1 LVNLSGQQFGL
12 LKALSRC
19 TKGDHGYYHCVCN
32 CGNRIDV
39 RSDSLVAGKKTSCG
53 CNESAQVKIGQVF
66 GFLAVRRFLRVTNT
80 RQVRWKCEC
89 ACGKMVVAQTF
100 DLIAGK
106 MKSCKCRGVSVE
118 SKCMVRAMSVLPT
131 SAAHRGLG
139 FSLTEHE
146 VKKLIFGDCYYCGAT
161 PEEGQAFKRKKYKT
175 KKMYPMNGIDR
186 LNSDVGYVS
195 GNCVSACSVCNI
207 AKSTLTVDEFLG
219 WTRRVVHHQIQKG
232 QLARAS

>member
-1 LVNLSGQQFGL
+1 VNLSGQQFGL

-161 PEEGQAFKRKKYKT
+161 PEEGQAFKAQEIQDKENVSDERYRPLEQRRRVCVRK
-175 KKMYPMNGIDR
+175 
-186 LNSDVGYVS
+186 LCFSLL
-195 GNCVSACSVCNI
+195 CVQL